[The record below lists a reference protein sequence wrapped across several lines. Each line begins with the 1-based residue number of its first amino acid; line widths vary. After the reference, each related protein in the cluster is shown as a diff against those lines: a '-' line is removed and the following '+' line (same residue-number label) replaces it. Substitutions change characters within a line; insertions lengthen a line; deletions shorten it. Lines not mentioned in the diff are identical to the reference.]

1 MLVCIENIIGN
12 GILATLRDKIAAAP
26 DLFVDGAT
34 TAGWHAKSVKHNQQ
48 GQGDL
53 AKRISTIIE
62 ERLLANPVFK
72 AAAQPKAIIKTLLS
86 RYQPGMSYGTHVDE
100 PLMGASRVDLSFT
113 LFLNAPETYDGGA
126 LIIENTEG
134 EASYKL
140 AAGSL
145 VLYPT
150 TALHRVEEVTKGE
163 RLVVVG
169 WVRSFIR
176 NAQNREVIFD
186 LENLIA
192 SLRASNADRSLIDR
206 ALKVKANLMQQWLE
220 D

>member
-1 MLVCIENIIGN
+1 MLICIENIIGT
-12 GILATLRDKIAAAP
+12 GMLATLREKIAAAP
-26 DLFVDGAT
+26 ELFVDGAS
-34 TAGWHAKSVKHNQQ
+34 TAGWHAKAVKNNEQ

-53 AKRISTIIE
+53 AKRIDAIVE
-62 ERLLANPVFK
+62 EKLHANPLFK
-72 AAAQPKAIIKTLLS
+72 AAAQPKAIIKTLVS

-100 PLMGASRVDLSFT
+100 PMMAGSRVDLSFT

-176 NAQNREVIFD
+176 SAANREVIFD

-192 SLRASNADRSLIDR
+192 SLRKSEADRAVIDR
-206 ALKVKANLMQQWLE
+206 ALKVKANLMQQWA
-220 D
+220 DD